1 MFSLLADKLQDVFKD
16 LRGHGK
22 ITETNITDA
31 MRAVRM
37 ALLEADVEFNVAKG
51 FIARVKDKALGEEVL
66 RGVAPGQQIVKIFHD
81 ELTALLGGDNAPLN
95 LEKPA
100 RILMVGL
107 NGAGKTTSS
116 AKLAAWL
123 KKEGK
128 APLLIACDLHRPA
141 AIEQLAT
148 LAGQVGVPVFTP
160 PPDEKDVLKVA
171 KLALEWVKTQPGNV
185 QIYDTAGRQEIDEA
199 LIAEIKAL
207 REFLQPQEVL
217 LVADAATGQQA
228 VSVATHFH
236 EALNITGLVLTK
248 LDGDAR
254 GGAALSMREVTQR
267 PIKFAGIGEKLDQFE
282 PFYPDRL
289 AGRIL
294 GMGDIVGLVEK
305 AVAAIDEEE
314 AKRMEE
320 KMRKASFDLNDF
332 LAQFK
337 MLKKLGPLENVLGML
352 PGMGNLKDF
361 SVDEKQMKRVEAI
374 VLSMTLAERTNPD
387 ILNARRRQRIARGSG
402 VSVTEVNDLLQ
413 RFGQMRKM
421 MKNFGKMKQ
430 MMSRPGAASRFRIKA
445 LVFEQLR
452 YNSETQKTKK
462 VMSVSNRLRREGSLN
477 NPYYK
482 VVVTDQRSPRDGKF
496 IELIGNYDPKKPGD
510 NSNID
515 LSRVDYW
522 VQNGAQPSDT
532 VRSIIKKARKKATV
546 AA

>member
-16 LRGHGK
+16 LRGHGQ
-22 ITETNITDA
+22 ITESNITDA

-37 ALLEADVEFNVAKG
+37 ALLEADVEFGVAKG
-51 FIARVKDKALGEEVL
+51 FIARVKDKALGESVL

-81 ELTALLGGDNAPLN
+81 ELTTLLGGDNAPLN
-95 LEKPA
+95 LDKPA
-100 RILMVGL
+100 RIMMVGL

-123 KKEGK
+123 KKQGR

-141 AIEQLAT
+141 AIEQLAQ
-148 LAGQVGVPVFTP
+148 LANQVGVPVFTP
-160 PPDEKDVLKVA
+160 QPGETDVKKVA
-171 KLALEWVKTQPGNV
+171 AQALAWAKDQPGNV
-185 QIYDTAGRQEIDEA
+185 QIFDTAGRQEIDEA
-199 LIAEIKAL
+199 LIAEIKGL

-236 EALNITGLVLTK
+236 EALDITGLVLTK

-267 PIKFAGIGEKLDQFE
+267 PIKFAGVGEKLDQFE

-305 AVAAIDEEE
+305 AAAAIDEDE
-314 AKRMEE
+314 ARRMEE
-320 KMRKASFDLNDF
+320 KMRTASFDLNDF
-332 LAQFK
+332 LSQFK
-337 MLKKLGPLENVLGML
+337 MLRKLGPMENILGMI
-352 PGMGNLKDF
+352 PGMGNLKNF

-402 VSVTEVNDLLQ
+402 VTVTEVNDLLQ

-421 MKNFGKMKQ
+421 MKGMGKMKK
-430 MMSRPGAASRFRIKA
+430 MMARSGAPRF
-445 LVFEQLR
+445 
-452 YNSETQKTKK
+452 
-462 VMSVSNRLRREGSLN
+462 G
-477 NPYYK
+477 
-482 VVVTDQRSPRDGKF
+482 
-496 IELIGNYDPKKPGD
+496 IG
-510 NSNID
+510 
-515 LSRVDYW
+515 R
-522 VQNGAQPSDT
+522 
-532 VRSIIKKARKKATV
+532 
-546 AA
+546 

>member
-22 ITETNITDA
+22 ITEANITDA

-37 ALLEADVEFNVAKG
+37 ALLEADVEFSVAKG
-51 FIARVKDKALGEEVL
+51 FIARVKDKAMGEEVL
-66 RGVAPGQQIVKIFHD
+66 RGVHPGQQIVKIFHD
-81 ELTALLGGDNAPLN
+81 ELTALLGGDNEPLN

-123 KKEGK
+123 KKQGK

-141 AIEQLAT
+141 AIEQLAQ
-148 LAGQVGVPVFTP
+148 LAKQIGVPVFLP
-160 PPDEKDVLKVA
+160 PAGEKDVLKVG
-171 KLALEWVKTQPGNV
+171 KLAVEWTREQPGNV
-185 QIYDTAGRQEIDEA
+185 QIYDTAGRQEIDEP
-199 LIAEIKAL
+199 LVAELKTL
-207 REFLQPQEVL
+207 RDFLNPQEVL
-217 LVADAATGQQA
+217 LVADSATGQQA

-236 EALNITGLVLTK
+236 QALNITGLVLTK

-305 AVAAIDEEE
+305 AAAAIDEDE

-320 KMRKASFDLNDF
+320 KMRTASFDLNDF

-337 MLKKLGPLENVLGML
+337 MLKKLGPLENILGML
-352 PGMGNLKDF
+352 PGMSNLKDF

-374 VLSMTLAERTNPD
+374 VLSMTLAERTKPD

-402 VSVTEVNDLLQ
+402 VTVTEVNDLLN

-421 MKNFGKMKQ
+421 MKNMGKMKQ
-430 MMSRPGAASRFRIKA
+430 MMGRPGAAARFG
-445 LVFEQLR
+445 L
-452 YNSETQKTKK
+452 
-462 VMSVSNRLRREGSLN
+462 
-477 NPYYK
+477 
-482 VVVTDQRSPRDGKF
+482 
-496 IELIGNYDPKKPGD
+496 PK
-510 NSNID
+510 
-515 LSRVDYW
+515 
-522 VQNGAQPSDT
+522 Q
-532 VRSIIKKARKKATV
+532 
-546 AA
+546 